1 MTTPVNPAPGRR
13 RLLLLAA
20 LLLLPVLV
28 AYGLYYS
35 GWRPSSTANHGE
47 LLQPARPV
55 QDVTLTLLGGESIR
69 FSHWH
74 GKWTLLLFS
83 TAECLKPCERNL
95 NNIRQ
100 IIAAQGKEAHRVRGA
115 LVVTDGKALDW
126 LRYAIKDYPG
136 MQVIIGPPAAVNLL
150 ARQFVL
156 PAGSPLENL
165 NRVYLVDPS
174 GNFMMSYPADA
185 DPTGMNKDIKRL
197 LRVSQIG

>member
-1 MTTPVNPAPGRR
+1 MTTRINPALGRR

-20 LLLLPVLV
+20 LFMLPVLV
-28 AYGLYYS
+28 AYGLYYG

-55 QDVTLTLLGGESIR
+55 KDAALTLLSGESIR

-100 IIAAQGKEAHRVRGA
+100 IIAAQGKEAHRVRGV

-126 LRYAIKDYPG
+126 LRYAIKDYPD
-136 MQVIIGPPAAVNLL
+136 MQVVIGSQAAVNSL
-150 ARQFVL
+150 AQQFVL
-156 PAGSPLENL
+156 PAGSPLDNL

-174 GNFMMSYPADA
+174 GNFMMSYPSDA
-185 DPTGMNKDIKRL
+185 DPTGINKDLKRL

>member
-55 QDVTLTLLGGESIR
+55 QDVTLTLLSGESIR

-100 IIAAQGKEAHRVRGA
+100 IIAAQGKEAHRVRGV

-126 LRYAIKDYPG
+126 LRYAIKDYPD
-136 MQVIIGPPAAVNLL
+136 MQVVIGSQAAVNSL
-150 ARQFVL
+150 AQQFVL

>member
-1 MTTPVNPAPGRR
+1 
-13 RLLLLAA
+13 LLAA
-20 LLLLPVLV
+20 LFMLPVLV
-28 AYGLYYS
+28 AYGLYYG

-55 QDVTLTLLGGESIR
+55 KDAALTLLSGESIR

-100 IIAAQGKEAHRVRGA
+100 IIAAQGKEAHRVRGV

-126 LRYAIKDYPG
+126 LRYAFKDYPD
-136 MQVIIGPPAAVNLL
+136 MQVVIGSQAAVNSL
-150 ARQFVL
+150 AQQFVL
-156 PAGSPLENL
+156 PAGSPLDNL

-185 DPTGMNKDIKRL
+185 DPTGINKDLKRL

>member
-1 MTTPVNPAPGRR
+1 MTTRINPALGRR

-20 LLLLPVLV
+20 LFMLPVLV
-28 AYGLYYS
+28 AYGLYYG

-47 LLQPARPV
+47 LLQPVRPV
-55 QDVTLTLLGGESIR
+55 KDATLTLLSGESIR
-69 FSHWH
+69 FSLWH
-74 GKWTLLLFS
+74 GKWILLLFS

-100 IIAAQGKEAHRVRGA
+100 IIAAQGKEAHRVRGV

-126 LRYAIKDYPG
+126 LRYAIMDYPD
-136 MQVIIGPPAAVNLL
+136 MQVVIGSQTAVNSL
-150 ARQFVL
+150 AQQFVL
-156 PAGSPLENL
+156 PAGSPLDNL

-174 GNFMMSYPADA
+174 GNFMMSYPPDA
-185 DPTGMNKDIKRL
+185 DPTGINKDLKRL

>member
-1 MTTPVNPAPGRR
+1 MTTRINPALGRR

-20 LLLLPVLV
+20 LFMLPVLV
-28 AYGLYYS
+28 AYGLYYG

-47 LLQPARPV
+47 LLQPARLV
-55 QDVTLTLLGGESIR
+55 KDAALTLLSGESIR

-100 IIAAQGKEAHRVRGA
+100 IIAAQGKEAHRVRGV

-126 LRYAIKDYPG
+126 LRYAIKDYPD
-136 MQVIIGPPAAVNLL
+136 MQVVIGSQAAVNSL
-150 ARQFVL
+150 AQQFVL
-156 PAGSPLENL
+156 PAGSPLDNL

-185 DPTGMNKDIKRL
+185 DPTGINKDLKRL

>member
-1 MTTPVNPAPGRR
+1 MTTRINPALGRR

-20 LLLLPVLV
+20 LFMLPVLV
-28 AYGLYYS
+28 AYGLYYG

-55 QDVTLTLLGGESIR
+55 KDAALTLLSGESIR

-100 IIAAQGKEAHRVRGA
+100 IIAAQGKEAHRVRGV

-126 LRYAIKDYPG
+126 LRYAIKDYPD
-136 MQVIIGPPAAVNLL
+136 MQVVIGSQAAVNSL

>member
-55 QDVTLTLLGGESIR
+55 QDVTLTLLGGEAIR

-74 GKWTLLLFS
+74 GKWTLLTFS

>member
-1 MTTPVNPAPGRR
+1 MTTRINPALGRR

-20 LLLLPVLV
+20 LFMLPVFV
-28 AYGLYYS
+28 AYGLYYG

-55 QDVTLTLLGGESIR
+55 KDAALTLLSGESIR

-83 TAECLKPCERNL
+83 TAECLKPCERNF

-100 IIAAQGKEAHRVRGA
+100 IIAAQGKEAHRVRGV

-126 LRYAIKDYPG
+126 LRYAIKDYPD
-136 MQVIIGPPAAVNLL
+136 MQVVIGSQAAVNSL
-150 ARQFVL
+150 AQQFVL
-156 PAGSPLENL
+156 PAGSPLDKL
-165 NRVYLVDPS
+165 NGVYLVDPS
-174 GNFMMSYPADA
+174 GNFMMSYPANA
-185 DPTGMNKDIKRL
+185 DPTGINKDLKRL

>member
-35 GWRPSSTANHGE
+35 GWRPSATANHGE

-55 QDVTLTLLGGESIR
+55 QDVALTLLGGESSR

-74 GKWTLLLFS
+74 GKWTLLTFS

-100 IIAAQGKEAHRVRGA
+100 IIAAQGKEAHRVRGV
-115 LVVTDGKALDW
+115 LVVTDGKDLDW

>member
-1 MTTPVNPAPGRR
+1 MTTRINPALGRR

-20 LLLLPVLV
+20 LFMLPVLV
-28 AYGLYYS
+28 AYGLYYG

-55 QDVTLTLLGGESIR
+55 KDAALTLLSGESIR

-100 IIAAQGKEAHRVRGA
+100 IIAAQGKEAHRVRGV

-126 LRYAIKDYPG
+126 LRYAIKDYPD
-136 MQVIIGPPAAVNLL
+136 MQVVIGSQAAVNSL
-150 ARQFVL
+150 AQQFVL
-156 PAGSPLENL
+156 PAGSPLDNL

-185 DPTGMNKDIKRL
+185 DPTGINKDLKRL

>member
-1 MTTPVNPAPGRR
+1 MTTRINPALGRR

-20 LLLLPVLV
+20 LFMLPVLV
-28 AYGLYYS
+28 AYGLYYG

-55 QDVTLTLLGGESIR
+55 KDAALTLLSGESIR

-100 IIAAQGKEAHRVRGA
+100 IIAAQGKEAHRVRGV

-126 LRYAIKDYPG
+126 LRYAIKDYPD
-136 MQVIIGPPAAVNLL
+136 MQVVIGSQAAVNSL
-150 ARQFVL
+150 AQQFVL

>member
-1 MTTPVNPAPGRR
+1 MTTRINPALGRR

-20 LLLLPVLV
+20 LFMLPVFV
-28 AYGLYYS
+28 AYGLYYG

-55 QDVTLTLLGGESIR
+55 KDAALTLLSGESIR

-100 IIAAQGKEAHRVRGA
+100 IIAAQGKEAHRVRGV

-126 LRYAIKDYPG
+126 LRYAIKDYPD
-136 MQVIIGPPAAVNLL
+136 MQVVIGSQAAVNSL
-150 ARQFVL
+150 AQQFVL
-156 PAGSPLENL
+156 PAGSPLDNL

-174 GNFMMSYPADA
+174 GNFMMSYPSDA
-185 DPTGMNKDIKRL
+185 DPTGINKDLKRL

>member
-1 MTTPVNPAPGRR
+1 MTTRINPALGRR

-20 LLLLPVLV
+20 LFMLPVLV
-28 AYGLYYS
+28 AYGLYYG

-55 QDVTLTLLGGESIR
+55 KDAALTLLSGESIR

-100 IIAAQGKEAHRVRGA
+100 IIAAQGKEAHRVRGV
-115 LVVTDGKALDW
+115 LVVTDGKAIDW
-126 LRYAIKDYPG
+126 LRYAIKDYPD
-136 MQVIIGPPAAVNLL
+136 MQVVIGSQAAVNSL
-150 ARQFVL
+150 AQQFVL
-156 PAGSPLENL
+156 PAGSPLDNL

-174 GNFMMSYPADA
+174 GNFMMSYPSDA
-185 DPTGMNKDIKRL
+185 DPTGINKDLKRL